1 MTLIQDEASVWANRQ
16 LMTREQIEAIVASDE
31 SFKAYVT
38 EQDTH
43 PHNVCVELIGQAYA
57 IEGDE
62 LPDDEMIEL
71 ISDIIA
77 ATNHLLNTEY

>member
-1 MTLIQDEASVWANRQ
+1 
-16 LMTREQIEAIVASDE
+16 MTREQIEAIVASDE
-31 SFKAYVT
+31 SFKAHVT
-38 EQDTH
+38 SEDTH
-43 PHNVCVELIGQAYA
+43 LHNVCVELIGQAYA
-57 IEGDE
+57 LDADDD

>member
-1 MTLIQDEASVWANRQ
+1 MCREFLELLS
-16 LMTREQIEAIVASDE
+16 REQIEAIVASDV

-38 EQDTH
+38 EKDTH
-43 PHNVCVELIGQAYA
+43 PHNVCVQLIGEAYE
-57 IEGDE
+57 IDGDE

-71 ISDIIA
+71 IGDIIA

>member
-1 MTLIQDEASVWANRQ
+1 
-16 LMTREQIEAIVASDE
+16 MTREQIEAIIANDE

-43 PHNVCVELIGQAYA
+43 PHNICVELIGQAY
-57 IEGDE
+57 ELDGDD

-71 ISDIIA
+71 IADIIA
-77 ATNHLLNTEY
+77 TTKHLLNS

>member
-1 MTLIQDEASVWANRQ
+1 
-16 LMTREQIEAIVASDE
+16 MTREQIEAIVASDE
-31 SFKAYVT
+31 SFKAHVT
-38 EQDTH
+38 SEDTH

-57 IEGDE
+57 LDADDD